1 MKLLEAIVGT
11 CMGFLNDMSDNLI
24 SNRIKT
30 IKFKDIKWGKMGS
43 CGECVK
49 NTMIWRGKY

>member
-11 CMGFLNDMSDNLI
+11 FMGFLNDMSDNLI

-30 IKFKDIKWGKMGS
+30 IKFKDIKWGKMGY
-43 CGECVK
+43 CGEHKK
-49 NTMIWRGKY
+49 NTMIWRGNY